1 MSKHKGKV
9 KNCIIDW
16 NMFKQ
21 CYQMLLCLD
30 LGGKEI
36 RLYIDEMNL
45 TDSDF
50 IMSQPKIMLFKTE
63 NE

>member
-1 MSKHKGKV
+1 MKRKGKL

-21 CYQMLLCLD
+21 CYQILLCLN

-36 RLYIDEMNL
+36 RLYIDEMNF
-45 TDSDF
+45 TDGDF
-50 IMSQPKIMLFKTE
+50 TMSLPQVILVKTE
-63 NE
+63 NEQ